1 VREQAFDDL
10 VAWVEGGARP
20 DGDDVLA
27 ADVSTLGLL
36 RTSILHPE
44 DPARR
49 RTAPA
54 R

>member
-27 ADVSTLGLL
+27 PDVSPLGLR
-36 RTSILHPE
+36 RTPIIHPE

-49 RTAPA
+49 RTPPK